1 MGTRG
6 LLVSLFG
13 AMTLFLTPVMLL
25 NVFVGIIAGVWL
37 AILGK
42 WWALGYG
49 FGLLVVSTFGRSFL
63 LMLGSVVFGMP
74 GTHLISRRSVV
85 GAVLG
90 YPLALLH
97 SVYTFAAI
105 AVWCVCVFHLY
116 MQYADS
122 RSFIPLL
129 LWSYGTATGPWTYMG
144 SSQRDNA
151 ASMISA
157 FAAQMGYI
165 VMLAMALFFQPT
177 LVDLTKG
184 LAVVMLA
191 PLAIEFVSGI
201 AITSAANR
209 SARPIIRP
217 TTLVDSWA
225 AGPTEIQKDR
235 LHTPPKND
243 FGSSPNIA
251 G

>member
-1 MGTRG
+1 MRTRG

-49 FGLLVVSTFGRSFL
+49 FALLIVSTFGTSFL
-63 LMLGSVVFGMP
+63 LMLGSFVFGMP
-74 GTHLISRRSVV
+74 GARLISRRSVV

-97 SVYTFAAI
+97 SVYTFAVI
-105 AVWCVCVFHLY
+105 AVWCVCVFQLY

-184 LAVVMLA
+184 LALVMLV

-201 AITSAANR
+201 AIRSAANR
-209 SARPIIRP
+209 SAQPLIWP
-217 TTLVDSWA
+217 TTVVDSWA
-225 AGPTEIQKDR
+225 EGPTEIQIER

-243 FGSSPNIA
+243 FGSSPNTA

>member
-97 SVYTFAAI
+97 SVYTFAVI
-105 AVWCVCVFHLY
+105 AVWCVCVFQLY

-157 FAAQMGYI
+157 FAAQLGYI

-177 LVDLTKG
+177 LVDLTKC
-184 LAVVMLA
+184 LTVVMLV

-209 SARPIIRP
+209 SAQPVIRP
-217 TTLVDSWA
+217 TTL
-225 AGPTEIQKDR
+225 AGPTEIEIHR
-235 LHTPPKND
+235 LDTPPEND
-243 FGSSPNIA
+243 FQPSPDIA